1 MNEPMNRRELLRAG
15 CLGAGAFYLAPG
27 LLAIGNPVARR
38 VATPSVSENVLVVV
52 QLSGGND
59 GLNTVVPFGIDEY
72 NRERNA
78 LRLRPEQCISLNEW
92 LGFNGQLAGLKSL
105 YDEGQLAVVQG
116 VGYPQANR
124 SHFKSMDIWHSGD
137 PSGRVVTSGWL
148 GRMADICCAESS
160 DPDFTINV
168 SQEAPLAL
176 TGATSRPVSFVNPG
190 SYQFRGSR
198 NQMAVFEKMT
208 GGGGTG
214 NAGGG
219 SGNAGAL
226 DFLVET
232 ARDARLS
239 SNAIRSHVSAYR
251 TPIDYPQ
258 NRLANSL
265 KTVAALIPS
274 DLSTRV
280 YYVYHTGFDT
290 HVNQLG
296 RQNRLLADL
305 DKALSA
311 FQKDLVHSGATD
323 RVTTMVFSEFGRRVA
338 ENGSR
343 GTDHGTAG
351 PVFLMGSKIRGGL
364 HGEHPDLSA
373 LDGKDMVFTTDFRS
387 VYAGVLQ
394 DWMSVD
400 SKAVLG
406 GRFPALR
413 LFAS

>member
-1 MNEPMNRRELLRAG
+1 MNDHMNRRELLRAG
-15 CLGAGAFYLAPG
+15 CFGASAFYLAPG
-27 LLAIGNPVARR
+27 LFAIGNPVGARR
-38 VATPSVSENVLVVV
+38 FSAVEPAVVGNVLVVV

-78 LRLRPEQCISLNEW
+78 LRLRAEQCIALNDEIG
-92 LGFNGQLAGLKSL
+92 LNGQLAGLKSL

-116 VGYPQANR
+116 VGYPQPNR

-137 PSGRVVTSGWL
+137 ASNRPKATGWL

-160 DPDFTINV
+160 DADFTINL

-176 TGATSRPVSFVNPG
+176 SGAKSRPVSFVNPG

-198 NQMAVFEKMT
+198 AQIPVFEKMT
-208 GGGGTG
+208 GGGG
-214 NAGGG
+214 
-219 SGNAGAL
+219 GNAGAL
-226 DFLVET
+226 EFLVET

-239 SNAIRSHVSAYR
+239 SNAIRSHVSEYR
-251 TPIDYPQ
+251 TPIEYPQ

-305 DKALSA
+305 DQALSA
-311 FQKDLVHSGATD
+311 FQKDLVHSGATN

-394 DWMSVD
+394 DWMNVD

-406 GRFPALR
+406 GRFPGLK

>member
-1 MNEPMNRRELLRAG
+1 MNEHMNRRELLRAG
-15 CLGAGAFYLAPG
+15 YLGASAFYLAPG
-27 LLAIGNPVARR
+27 LFAIGNPVGARR
-38 VATPSVSENVLVVV
+38 SAAAEPAVVGNVLVVV

-78 LRLRPEQCISLNEW
+78 LRLRAEQCIALNDEIG
-92 LGFNGQLAGLKSL
+92 LNGQLAGLKSL
-105 YDEGQLAVVQG
+105 FDDGQLAVVQG
-116 VGYPQANR
+116 VGYPQPNR

-137 PSGRVVTSGWL
+137 ASNRPKATGWL

-160 DPDFTINV
+160 DADFTINL

-176 TGATSRPVSFVNPG
+176 TGAKSRPVSFVNPG

-198 NQMAVFEKMT
+198 AQMPVFEKMT
-208 GGGGTG
+208 GD
-214 NAGGG
+214 GGG
-219 SGNAGAL
+219 STGAL
-226 DFLVET
+226 EFLVET
-232 ARDARLS
+232 ARDARMS
-239 SNAIRSHVSAYR
+239 SNAIRSHVSDYR
-251 TPIDYPQ
+251 TPIEYPQ

-305 DKALSA
+305 DQALTA
-311 FQKDLVHSGATD
+311 FQKDLVHGGATD

-351 PVFLMGSKIRGGL
+351 PVFVMGSKIRGGL

-394 DWMSVD
+394 DWMKVD
-400 SKAVLG
+400 SQAVLG
-406 GRFPALR
+406 GRFPALS
-413 LFAS
+413 LFTS